1 MECAGACQG
10 LWSMWM
16 THPYQAGGLQGS
28 RGGSCDTLAANDPGT
43 GTGWQQSK
51 QNWMP
56 PAVEGP

>member
-1 MECAGACQG
+1 
-10 LWSMWM
+10 M